1 MVLSPCG
8 KITSFLCYGHM
19 NRNWNYFQTPNY
31 YDTKHWTPGQVLVSN
46 ISWSLRLSVV
56 WFVVKLYSFCCMIA
70 LFLIFG
76 SSLFLL
82 FVFILVGQRKG
93 IDWSRLSS
101 PLFIIIFFWSL
112 CKFNHV
118 SLIKMWVDCSQL
130 PSSDSVVILCL
141 CSGSQW
147 SASTQL

>member
-31 YDTKHWTPGQVLVSN
+31 YDTKHWTSGQVLVSN

-56 WFVVKLYSFCCMIA
+56 WFLWNYIPFVVWSL
-70 LFLIFG
+70 
-76 SSLFLL
+76 SSLFLGPRFFCCSFL
-82 FVFILVGQRKG
+82 FWLVKG
-93 IDWSRLSS
+93 RELIDRGWVL
-101 PLFIIIFFWSL
+101 LYLLLLFFWSL

-118 SLIKMWVDCSQL
+118 SLIKMWVDCAQL
-130 PSSDSVVILCL
+130 PSSDFVVILCS

>member
-31 YDTKHWTPGQVLVSN
+31 YDTKHWTSGQVLVSN

-76 SSLFLL
+76 SSLFLS

-101 PLFIIIFFWSL
+101 PLFNYLFFGAYVNSIM
-112 CKFNHV
+112 F
-118 SLIKMWVDCSQL
+118 SLIKMWVDCAQL
-130 PSSDSVVILCL
+130 PSSDFVVILYL

-147 SASTQL
+147 SASMQL